1 VLAWAGRGPAHA
13 VAPDGVARTL
23 PEGGARRDG
32 SGAPLDTV
40 VGSIGRRIA

>member
-1 VLAWAGRGPAHA
+1 MLAWAGRGPALA

-32 SGAPLDTV
+32 SGTPLDTV